1 MSWAALTSGGKDS
14 ILSCQKAID
23 SGKDVRYM
31 VTARPKNRDSYMFH
45 SANLDAV
52 PVMARVAGMDYV
64 EIETH
69 GRKEE
74 ELADLEAG
82 LATLDIEGVI
92 AGAVASEYQA
102 QRVKTITDK
111 LGLELFTPLWHMD
124 TELLLQEVAERM
136 DAMIIVTA
144 AEGLDEK
151 FLGAHFNKDLI
162 SRLKRVAAA
171 RRINLAGEGG
181 EYESLTLNAPFFF
194 RPITYTSQEVRS
206 TPDRHE
212 LVLGGFT

>member
-23 SGKDVRYM
+23 CGKDVRYM

-52 PVMARVAGMDYV
+52 PVIARVAGMEYV

-82 LATLDIEGVI
+82 LAALDIEGVI

-102 QRVKTITDK
+102 VRVKTITDK
-111 LGLELFTPLWHMD
+111 LGVELFTPLWHMD
-124 TELLLQEVAERM
+124 TELLLREVADRM
-136 DAMIIVTA
+136 DAIIIVTA
-144 AEGLDEK
+144 AEGLDES
-151 FLGAHFNKDLI
+151 FLGAHFNADLI
-162 SRLKRVAAA
+162 GRLKRVVAA

-181 EYESLTLNAPFFF
+181 EYESLTLNAPFFS
-194 RPITYTSQEVRS
+194 RPITYTTEECRS
-206 TPDRHE
+206 LPDRHE
-212 LVLGGFT
+212 LVLGGFA

>member
-31 VTARPKNRDSYMFH
+31 VTARPENRDSYMFH

-52 PVMARVAGMDYV
+52 PVIAKVAGMEYV

-74 ELADLEAG
+74 ELADLKAG
-82 LATLDIEGVI
+82 LEALDIEGVI

-102 QRVKTITDK
+102 QRVRTITDK

-151 FLGAHFNKDLI
+151 LLGAHFNKDLI
-162 SRLKRVAAA
+162 NRLKRVAAT

-181 EYESLTLNAPFFF
+181 EYESLTLNAPFFS
-194 RPITYTSQEVRS
+194 RPITYTPQEIRS

-212 LVLGGFT
+212 LVLGGFA

>member
-14 ILSCQKAID
+14 ILSRQKAID
-23 SGKDVRYM
+23 SGKDVQYL

-45 SANLDAV
+45 SANLDVV
-52 PVMARVAGMDYV
+52 PVIAQVAGIQYV
-64 EIETH
+64 EIPTE
-69 GRKEE
+69 GNKEE

-82 LATLDIEGVI
+82 LAVLDIEGVI

-102 QRVKTITDK
+102 ERVKAITDR

-124 TELLLQEVAERM
+124 TGLLLQEVALRM
-136 DAMIIVTA
+136 DARIIVTA
-144 AEGLDEK
+144 AEGLDAS
-151 FLGAHFNKDLI
+151 FLGARFDDALI
-162 SRLKRVAAA
+162 HRLKRVAAT

-181 EYESLTLNAPFFF
+181 EYESITLNAPFYS
-194 RPITYTSQEVRS
+194 RPITYTSAQIHS

-212 LVLGGFT
+212 LVLGGFA

>member
-23 SGKDVRYM
+23 SGKKVQYM

-52 PVMARVAGMDYV
+52 PIMARVAGMEYV

-74 ELADLEAG
+74 ELADLQAG
-82 LATLDIEGVI
+82 LATLNIEGVI

-111 LGLELFTPLWHMD
+111 LGLELFTPLWHID
-124 TELLLQEVAERM
+124 TECLLQEVAERM
-136 DAMIIVTA
+136 DAIIVVTA
-144 AEGLDEK
+144 AEGLDES
-151 FLGAHFNKDLI
+151 FLGAHFNQDLI
-162 SRLKRVAAA
+162 SRLRRVAAA

-181 EYESLTLNAPFFF
+181 EYESLTLNAPFFS
-194 RPITYTSQEVRS
+194 RPITYTTQEIRS
-206 TPDRHE
+206 TPDRHD
-212 LVLGGFT
+212 LVLGGFA

>member
-31 VTARPKNRDSYMFH
+31 VTARPENRDSYMFH

-52 PVMARVAGMDYV
+52 PVIARVAGMEYV

-74 ELADLEAG
+74 ELADLEEG
-82 LATLDIEGVI
+82 LAALDIEGVI

-151 FLGAHFNKDLI
+151 FLGAHFNTDLI
-162 SRLKRVAAA
+162 SRLKRVAAV

-181 EYESLTLNAPFFF
+181 EYESLTLNAPFFS
-194 RPITYTSQEVRS
+194 RPITYTTQEIRS

-212 LVLGGFT
+212 LVLGGFA

>member
-23 SGKDVRYM
+23 SGRDVRYM
-31 VTARPKNRDSYMFH
+31 VTARPANRDSYMFH

-52 PVMARVAGMDYV
+52 PVIAKVAGMEYV

-82 LATLDIEGVI
+82 LAALDIEGVI

-102 QRVKTITDK
+102 VRVKTITDK

-124 TELLLQEVAERM
+124 TELLLQEVAARM

-144 AEGLDEK
+144 AEGLDES
-151 FLGAHFNKDLI
+151 FLGAHFNQDLI

-181 EYESLTLNAPFFF
+181 EYESLTLNAPFYS
-194 RPITYTSQEVRS
+194 RAITYTTEKIRS

-212 LVLGGFT
+212 LVLGGFA

>member
-23 SGKDVRYM
+23 SGKDVQYL

-45 SANLDAV
+45 SANLDVV
-52 PVMARVAGMDYV
+52 PVIAQVAGIQYV
-64 EIETH
+64 EIPTE
-69 GRKEE
+69 GNKEE

-82 LATLDIEGVI
+82 LAVLDIEGVI

-102 QRVKTITDK
+102 ERVKAITDR

-124 TELLLQEVAERM
+124 TGLLLQEVALRM
-136 DAMIIVTA
+136 DARIIVTA
-144 AEGLDEK
+144 AEGLDAS
-151 FLGAHFNKDLI
+151 FLGARFDDALI
-162 SRLKRVAAA
+162 HRLKRVAAT

-181 EYESLTLNAPFFF
+181 EYESITLNAPFYS
-194 RPITYTSQEVRS
+194 RPITYTSAQVHS

-212 LVLGGFT
+212 LVLGGFA